1 MASGSASAATY
12 HSDALKSTRTTLT
25 SSGTTSVYGQSVHF
39 TATVVAASGSG
50 TPTGVVQFLD
60 GSKKLGTG
68 KLSKGESTFTITF
81 TGTLAPLSVGTHQIS
96 AIYVATPSG
105 GTWKTST
112 SNVLARTISKAST
125 TTALVSTLNP
135 AVFGQ
140 SVTLTAYRDGRRT
153 ICRGHPKRLGS
164 VSTTARRDS
173 PGSVWWRNRR
183 DRLEAGLLP
192 LSRLAK
198 AAFLHLTWALTQ
210 LSPVYSGS
218 ADFKSSTAKKL
229 NETIIKVVTTTTST
243 TSTTTT
249 TLGAAG

>member
-1 MASGSASAATY
+1 
-12 HSDALKSTRTTLT
+12 
-25 SSGTTSVYGQSVHF
+25 VYGQSVTF

-140 SVTLTAYRDGRRT
+140 SVTLTATVTVGEQSVGAIPSGWVQFYDG
-153 ICRGHPKRLGS
+153 
-164 VSTTARRDS
+164 ST
-173 PGSVWWRNRR
+173 
-183 DRLEAGLLP
+183 
-192 LSRLAK
+192 RLARVSVVAK
-198 AAFLHLTWALTQ
+198 SKGPTRGRAVATFTSGQGGISSFDVGPHSIIA
-210 LSPVYSGS
+210 VYSGS